1 MRYSRTKLVPIRHDE
16 QHHIVAYLDGLY
28 PGGHLRQAKVNA
40 LPALCLSGRLQS
52 QTQEELDALLPSV
65 LDRAF
70 KGEL

>member
-1 MRYSRTKLVPIRHDE
+1 MSAH
-16 QHHIVAYLDGLY
+16 GLY
-28 PGGHLRQAKVNA
+28 LARVTVKPVRSEPWKVNE
-40 LPALCLSGRLQS
+40 LPAHGFERLQS